1 MIEKI
6 KTIGIDARFYGPANK
21 GLGRYTKE
29 IVDGVVNSDKNN
41 KFVIFLCKENYHKF
55 KTNNIRVK
63 KVLADVRWYSF
74 AEQILMPYYVWREK
88 VNLMH
93 WTHFNVPFFCTF
105 QKFIVTIHD
114 LILIKFPTKRAT
126 TLSPLIYKI
135 KNKCYKIIIKRAVKK
150 SKKIITISKHAKEDI
165 KQQFK
170 IKEDKIIVIYEGVSN
185 ILKQDIQ
192 YDKKSILR
200 YNINNPFILYV
211 GNAYPHKN
219 LEGLI
224 NVFEKIKQ
232 TNNSLLLVLVG
243 KEDYFYKQIKEKA
256 KKSKYSK
263 DIIFPGFVPDKDL
276 INFFKLA
283 LVYVFPSFYEGFGL
297 PPLEAMQNG
306 CPVVSS
312 NKTCLPEI
320 LGNAV
325 EYFNPENKNEMI
337 EKINKLIN
345 NINLRKQLIN
355 NGYERVKKYDWNKC
369 IKETLKIY
377 YNIFL

>member
-105 QKFIVTIHD
+105 QKFIVTVHD

-185 ILKQDIQ
+185 VLKQ
-192 YDKKSILR
+192 
-200 YNINNPFILYV
+200 
-211 GNAYPHKN
+211 
-219 LEGLI
+219 
-224 NVFEKIKQ
+224 
-232 TNNSLLLVLVG
+232 NS
-243 KEDYFYKQIKEKA
+243 KA
-256 KKSKYSK
+256 
-263 DIIFPGFVPDKDL
+263 
-276 INFFKLA
+276 
-283 LVYVFPSFYEGFGL
+283 
-297 PPLEAMQNG
+297 
-306 CPVVSS
+306 
-312 NKTCLPEI
+312 
-320 LGNAV
+320 
-325 EYFNPENKNEMI
+325 
-337 EKINKLIN
+337 
-345 NINLRKQLIN
+345 R
-355 NGYERVKKYDWNKC
+355 
-369 IKETLKIY
+369 
-377 YNIFL
+377 